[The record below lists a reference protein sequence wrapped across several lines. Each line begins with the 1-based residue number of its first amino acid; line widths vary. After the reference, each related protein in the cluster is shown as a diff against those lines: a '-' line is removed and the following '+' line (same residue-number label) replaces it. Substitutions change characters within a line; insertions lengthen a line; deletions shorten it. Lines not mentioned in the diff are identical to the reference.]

1 MKKRTIISESER
13 AEILSMHKNLIKS
26 TWVLKEDEDEID
38 DMSSDL
44 SVEKF
49 GPLVYITGNGEKF
62 MGSEIESGWEFYN
75 NEDVIVT
82 VDEMCAAL
90 GCSVDQLKDT
100 VGMDDEAE
108 EIDAMV
114 DAQDDELEE
123 I

>member
-108 EIDAMV
+108 EIDAIV

>member
-38 DMSSDL
+38 DVSSDL

>member
-38 DMSSDL
+38 DVSSDL

-108 EIDAMV
+108 EIDAIV

>member
-26 TWVLKEDEDEID
+26 TWVLKEDEDVID

-90 GCSVDQLKDT
+90 GCSVDQLKDA

>member
-1 MKKRTIISESER
+1 MMKTRQSQQDKE
-13 AEILSMHKNLIKS
+13 
-26 TWVLKEDEDEID
+26 EDEEEMEEEEDQEKMKEEED
-38 DMSSDL
+38 DVFGDDISSDL
-44 SVEKF
+44 TVEKF

-90 GCSVDQLKDT
+90 GCSVEQLKDT

-108 EIDAMV
+108 EIDAIV

>member
-26 TWVLKEDEDEID
+26 TWVLKEDEDDID